1 MKKTKRS
8 RFSRKNAI
16 TSAAQLTFFI
26 ESMDALGQGVDKS
39 NGSITFIPK
48 TLPEETGTA
57 RVVKKR
63 KGVQFAQLID
73 LDRVADNRIEA
84 ECIHFNECPGCDY
97 LHTDYQS
104 ELAYKKAA
112 LAHALY
118 GLPTDNIAIEVIAAE
133 QRLHYRNRVQLHYRG
148 QSLGLLD
155 ADNDKIIEIPH
166 CQLAEPSLQASIDDL
181 YQNRQ
186 WSKEQ
191 KNAGH
196 CEIATIDGK
205 VEVIWNKPYA
215 FGGFTQVNT
224 AMNHKL
230 RQQVKKAVLAT
241 KPQHL
246 LDLFSGNGNLSDDII
261 SAASIKR
268 AMVDVSECSHPDFIA
283 LDLFADDALQHF
295 QALNPLRKLDTL
307 LIDPPRKGFPALA
320 QWIKVLKP
328 QYLVYVSCNAA
339 TMARDIKNIEG
350 YAHIERI
357 QLLDMFPSSKHFET
371 LLVLKLTA

>member
-1 MKKTKRS
+1 MKKPNRS
-8 RFSRKNAI
+8 RFSRKNPI
-16 TSAAQLTFFI
+16 TSATPLTFFI

-39 NGSITFIPK
+39 NELITFIPK
-48 TLPEETGTA
+48 TLPEEAGTA

-63 KGVQFAQLID
+63 KGVQFAQLIN
-73 LDRVADNRIEA
+73 LETTAENRIQP

-104 ELAYKKAA
+104 ELIYKKAA
-112 LAHALY
+112 LEHALY
-118 GLPTDNIAIEVIAAE
+118 GLPTDNINIETVAAE

-155 ADNDKIIEIPH
+155 ADNNKIIEIPR
-166 CQLAEPSLQASIDDL
+166 CQLAEPVLQEAIDDL
-181 YQNRQ
+181 YNNRE
-186 WSKEQ
+186 WSKVL
-191 KNAGH
+191 KNTGH
-196 CEIATIDGK
+196 CEVADIDGK
-205 VEVIWNKPYA
+205 AEVFWNKPYA

-224 AMNHKL
+224 QMNLQL
-230 RQQVKKAVLAT
+230 RERVKKAVLAT
-241 KPQHL
+241 KPQSII
-246 LDLFSGNGNLSDDII
+246 DLFSGSGNLSDDIVSGTHI
-261 SAASIKR
+261 RR

-283 LDLFADDALQHF
+283 LDLFADDALKHF

-320 QWIKVLKP
+320 QWIKALKP

-339 TMARDIKNIEG
+339 TMARDIKNIEKF
-350 YAHIERI
+350 ARIEQI

-371 LLVLKLTA
+371 LLVLKL